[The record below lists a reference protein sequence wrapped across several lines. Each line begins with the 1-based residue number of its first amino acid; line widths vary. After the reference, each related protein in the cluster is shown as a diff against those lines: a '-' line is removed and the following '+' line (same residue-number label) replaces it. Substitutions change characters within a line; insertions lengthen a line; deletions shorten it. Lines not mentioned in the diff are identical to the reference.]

1 LHYDAEKQH
10 CCKLFTNVI
19 LKNIVFEVK
28 NNILKIFYTGNP
40 EPKLLTAYAL
50 PPKRTLTSS
59 TSSKSSLQAENS
71 AFFSD
76 EGTDKNTAQYS
87 PKHTIYPPFPSAI
100 TPRETSLLYV
110 RSENSSRI
118 CVTVA
123 ASCVAVYQIYVLLYK
138 KAGVEPP
145 TYPQFRTLMKATLMD
160 NVMGRGQY
168 EDF

>member
-1 LHYDAEKQH
+1 MHYLPNVRLHLQHPASHHFRRKIQHLFLTRERIKTQHSIHQNIQFIPHSPQLSHPAKQ
-10 CCKLFTNVI
+10 
-19 LKNIVFEVK
+19 
-28 NNILKIFYTGNP
+28 
-40 EPKLLTAYAL
+40 
-50 PPKRTLTSS
+50 
-59 TSSKSSLQAENS
+59 
-71 AFFSD
+71 AF
-76 EGTDKNTAQYS
+76 
-87 PKHTIYPPFPSAI
+87 
-100 TPRETSLLYV
+100 YV
-110 RSENSSRI
+110 RSDNSSRI